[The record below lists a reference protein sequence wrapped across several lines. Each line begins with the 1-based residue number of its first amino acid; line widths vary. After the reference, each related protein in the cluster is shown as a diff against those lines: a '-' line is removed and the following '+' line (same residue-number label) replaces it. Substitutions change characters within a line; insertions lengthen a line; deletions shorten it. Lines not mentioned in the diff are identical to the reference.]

1 MSLLEST
8 VSPVSFPQVAMV
20 AGTLQAAKCTQ
31 SPMKMRQFAYAT
43 TSRTLGS

>member
-20 AGTLQAAKCTQ
+20 AGTLRAAKWTQ
-31 SPMKMRQFAYAT
+31 SPMKTRRCAYAT